1 MVVYDVS
8 SIVAKNR
15 NFSDPN
21 YCPFIIDVGLGED
34 AMQAAIVG
42 GKSDTFPVI
51 TLDLAELKMMEP
63 KYQANGDG
71 MAMAGNGHGG
81 NGMAME
87 TE

>member
-1 MVVYDVS
+1 MTFLASFLKTESLVMQ
-8 SIVAKNR
+8 
-15 NFSDPN
+15 N
-21 YCPFIIDVGLGED
+21 YYPFISDEGLGED
-34 AMQAAIVG
+34 AMQAAIIG

-51 TLDLAELKMMEP
+51 TLHLAELKMMEP

>member
-1 MVVYDVS
+1 MIILVINAELLTDTVQLV
-8 SIVAKNR
+8 IAGEI
-15 NFSDPN
+15 SD
-21 YCPFIIDVGLGED
+21 
-34 AMQAAIVG
+34 
-42 GKSDTFPVI
+42 SFPVI
-51 TLDLAELKMMEP
+51 TFHLTELKMMEP